1 MNGMIAVDERNQDD
15 MPHKAG
21 CYFYAGTR
29 LWLDDNTV
37 HRSDG
42 PAVIFPD
49 GAGRWYIR
57 GKEMTRSVR
66 NYFFPEQM
74 ANRTRPRHTGKASAI
89 FLALP
94 EIGQP

>member
-21 CYFYAGTR
+21 CYLYAGTR
-29 LWLDDNTV
+29 LWLDDNIV
-37 HRSDG
+37 HRSGG

-66 NYFFPEQM
+66 NYFFQNKWPIEHGFGTPEKR
-74 ANRTRPRHTGKASAI
+74 ALFSSH
-89 FLALP
+89 FLK
-94 EIGQP
+94 